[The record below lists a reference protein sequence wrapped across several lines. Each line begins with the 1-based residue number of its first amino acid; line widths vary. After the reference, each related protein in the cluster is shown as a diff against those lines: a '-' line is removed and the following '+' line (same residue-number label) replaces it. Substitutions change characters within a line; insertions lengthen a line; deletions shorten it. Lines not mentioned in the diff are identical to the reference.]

1 LSSFVFSFKIH
12 YIVKSLPPPL
22 EGAEKVHR
30 EVDIMEHTYELMFI
44 LDPDLEEEARKS
56 VIERVKNEIKGE
68 VLNVEEW
75 EKRKLAYK
83 INHKE
88 EGYYVVMLFRTVG
101 DTLKELDQ
109 FLKLQGEILRHII
122 VKKAS

>member
-1 LSSFVFSFKIH
+1 
-12 YIVKSLPPPL
+12 
-22 EGAEKVHR
+22 
-30 EVDIMEHTYELMFI
+30 MEHTYELMFI

-88 EGYYVVMLFRTVG
+88 EGYYVVILFRTAG